1 MSITV
6 KLSEERKRLLVERSK
21 VHEKR
26 LVVASLLELKK
37 TEHERSHPNDK
48 KHIEDTELPK
58 ICELLADLDL
68 QIDNYNEM
76 LIDLRTLESLAN
88 INAINAQIAAQQQ
101 EEAQKTES
109 RMPPQIM
116 EKVLDVELSKHI
128 PLIQDASPPKDN
140 AEQGVEFTEVVSDR
154 PGYVRFEE
162 VIPN

>member
-6 KLSEERKRLLVERSK
+6 KLSEERKRLLSERSA
-21 VHEKR
+21 VHEER
-26 LVVASLLELKK
+26 LFTSTLLELKRK
-37 TEHERSHPNDK
+37 HYERAHVHTRKGITDQGA
-48 KHIEDTELPK
+48 EELRNL
-58 ICELLADLDL
+58 CHNLSLLDL

-76 LIDLRTLESLAN
+76 LIDLRTLESLQN

-101 EEAQKTES
+101 QT
-109 RMPPQIM
+109 Q
-116 EKVLDVELSKHI
+116 VLDETPPHSDVRNLARRLS
-128 PLIQDASPPKDN
+128 LIQDDLPPKDN